1 VIALATDIR
10 DIHKG
15 FVHCGIVH
23 DALND
28 CDIRGVLDAA
38 DVCLVSK
45 AIGYRPLHDV
55 FDD

>member
-15 FVHCGIVH
+15 FVDCGIVH

-38 DVCLVSK
+38 DVCRVSK